1 MKTNMRGN
9 KNTQMIKV
17 KEKNITKYIHITLIV
32 LGSIFVLL
40 SSFHTN
46 LWFDES
52 YSVSMAKNS
61 FADIWR
67 IGSTDVH
74 PVLYYFMLKVVGL
87 LTGNSILAY
96 RLFSAM
102 PLIILA
108 ILGFSHIKKDFGEKV
123 GFAFSFLVL
132 FMPVTLIYASEIRM
146 YTWELLFVSLM
157 SIYAYRI
164 YRSGVSKKNWIIFSI
179 FSLASAYT
187 HYYGTLAATI
197 INIGL
202 FIYFAVNNIRQRNYE
217 VKYIKYS
224 KNLKYSV
231 ISSIIQI
238 LIFLPW
244 IGVVLNQFKTVKQGF
259 WIPTANVLELLD
271 FQFTGNLPDRTY
283 LIKELAYI
291 FIGVLVTYN
300 IYRLIKNRKDAKPV
314 YIAFGIYITTI
325 LITAII
331 SIFVK
336 ILYPRYLL
344 TITGLLLFAFAYLLA
359 KDKNRIR
366 VGIVCTII
374 LVFSIIENVGILQEN
389 YDSSNIKPYEFIK
402 ENINNQDII
411 VTNSIYGL
419 TMASY
424 FQNNEVY
431 FLNEENW
438 NIEKAYETYGKT
450 VYDFDFLKE
459 FEGNIWVITS
469 IGNNLKDNI
478 ENEFKEQIKIIN
490 NEEYNVRY
498 KNYNYSIS
506 LIQK

>member
-1 MKTNMRGN
+1 M
-9 KNTQMIKV
+9 
-17 KEKNITKYIHITLIV
+17 
-32 LGSIFVLL
+32 
-40 SSFHTN
+40 
-46 LWFDES
+46 
-52 YSVSMAKNS
+52 
-61 FADIWR
+61 
-67 IGSTDVH
+67 
-74 PVLYYFMLKVVGL
+74 
-87 LTGNSILAY
+87 
-96 RLFSAM
+96 
-102 PLIILA
+102 
-108 ILGFSHIKKDFGEKV
+108 
-123 GFAFSFLVL
+123 
-132 FMPVTLIYASEIRM
+132 
-146 YTWELLFVSLM
+146 
-157 SIYAYRI
+157 
-164 YRSGVSKKNWIIFSI
+164 
-179 FSLASAYT
+179 
-187 HYYGTLAATI
+187 
-197 INIGL
+197 
-202 FIYFAVNNIRQRNYE
+202 
-217 VKYIKYS
+217 
-224 KNLKYSV
+224 
-231 ISSIIQI
+231 
-238 LIFLPW
+238 PW
-244 IGVVLNQFKTVKQGF
+244 IGVVLNQLKTVKQGF

-314 YIAFGIYITTI
+314 YIALGIYITTI

-431 FLNEENW
+431 F
-438 NIEKAYETYGKT
+438 
-450 VYDFDFLKE
+450 
-459 FEGNIWVITS
+459 FE
-469 IGNNLKDNI
+469 
-478 ENEFKEQIKIIN
+478 
-490 NEEYNVRY
+490 
-498 KNYNYSIS
+498 
-506 LIQK
+506 